1 MNELITELK
10 NKQWLWQGT
19 SASCHQLPGETG
31 QTTGYALLDSK
42 LSGGFPHSGVVEIQ
56 SPAGIGELR
65 LLLPYLAQ
73 TKQRLTVFINPPGH
87 MHSEALAHA
96 GLTLDK
102 VLVLTPK
109 TPKDA
114 LWAAEQ
120 CLKSGTCGQ
129 VLLWQNHLEVHHARR
144 LQVASTTGQCVQFL
158 LRRPQQQIFS
168 LPVTLSLQLQPATH
182 GITVTIKKCKG
193 AWPTKPFTIPYQ
205 EHWPELIQ
213 PNTDAVVVPFTH
225 KKQG

>member
-10 NKQWLWQGT
+10 NKHWLWQGT
-19 SASCHQLPGETG
+19 LASCHGVSETTKH
-31 QTTGYALLDSK
+31 TTGYPVLDQK
-42 LSGGFPHSGVVEIQ
+42 LMGGFPHSGVVELQ
-56 SPAGIGELR
+56 SPVGIGELR

-73 TKQRLTVFINPPGH
+73 KQQRLTVFINPPSPI
-87 MHSEALAHA
+87 HSEALIYA

-102 VLVLTPK
+102 VRVLTPK

-120 CLKSGTCGQ
+120 CLKSGACEQ
-129 VLLWQNHLEVHHARR
+129 VLLWQNNLEVHHARR

-168 LPVTLSLQLQPATH
+168 LPVTLSLQLQPAAH
-182 GITVTIKKCKG
+182 GITVTIKKYKG
-193 AWPTKPFTIPYQ
+193 AWPSEPFTVPYQ
-205 EHWPELIQ
+205 EHWPDLIQ
-213 PNTDAVVVPFTH
+213 PDTDSVVVPFQRQ
-225 KKQG
+225 KQG